1 MGMKYKV
8 TYLPLAN
15 QDILRISKALE
26 NYPNKAKR
34 LFQEMENK
42 LKMLEDMPYRWPAFR
57 MKPEYRQMVLEDH
70 LLFYLVDEDEHAVK
84 IYRVLYEKM
93 DMPKHI

>member
-1 MGMKYKV
+1 MKYKV

-42 LKMLEDMPYRWPAFR
+42 LKMLEDMP
-57 MKPEYRQMVLEDH
+57 
-70 LLFYLVDEDEHAVK
+70 
-84 IYRVLYEKM
+84 
-93 DMPKHI
+93 KHI